1 MKLAYVTPARPW
13 SHRRADRRSGGRLAA
28 DGVRLA
34 GTVQSN
40 HERPDRRKCD
50 MDLVVLPDG
59 PIVRISED
67 RGDLARGC
75 TLDRR
80 AGTDRGRGSA
90 APGRRGG
97 PDRQQVRQARGRRQG
112 LVPVIAE
119 ALERGLPV
127 LIGVNG
133 LNLAARFWPLP
144 REGKPTYVTFGS
156 SLRKWQSSHSR
167 RWASTSANGMCRL
180 LPHRWVIL
188 KRDQPCNKEK
198 QPCVRRRQEASKTLP
213 SSGRHRQGHV
223 SSGRV

>member
-1 MKLAYVTPARPW
+1 MKLAYVTLQ
-13 SHRRADRRSGGRLAA
+13 GRGRIDALIAEVASVLTA

-50 MDLVVLPDG
+50 MDLAVLPDG

-75 TLDRR
+75 TLDSG
-80 AGTDRGRGSA
+80 ALEQTVVA
-90 APGRRGG
+90 V
-97 PDRQQVRQARGRRQG
+97 QQRLDGAEVLIVNKFGKREAEGKG

-133 LNLAARFWPLP
+133 LNLAAFLMFAGEEVSALP
-144 REGKPTYVTFGS
+144 TDAPSV
-156 SLRKWQSSHSR
+156 
-167 RWASTSANGMCRL
+167 ANWCKSMIGAE
-180 LPHRWVIL
+180 V
-188 KRDQPCNKEK
+188 
-198 QPCVRRRQEASKTLP
+198 A
-213 SSGRHRQGHV
+213 
-223 SSGRV
+223 

>member
-1 MKLAYVTPARPW
+1 MKLAYVTLQ
-13 SHRRADRRSGGRLAA
+13 GRGRIDALIAEVATLLAA

-75 TLDRR
+75 TLDSGALEQTVVEVQERL
-80 AGTDRGRGSA
+80 GA
-90 APGRRGG
+90 AEVLIVNKFGKRESEGK
-97 PDRQQVRQARGRRQG
+97 G

-133 LNLAARFWPLP
+133 LNLAAFLTFAGEEVSALP
-144 REGKPTYVTFGS
+144 TDAS
-156 SLRKWQSSHSR
+156 SVAYWCKSMI
-167 RWASTSANGMCRL
+167 SAE
-180 LPHRWVIL
+180 V
-188 KRDQPCNKEK
+188 
-198 QPCVRRRQEASKTLP
+198 A
-213 SSGRHRQGHV
+213 
-223 SSGRV
+223 